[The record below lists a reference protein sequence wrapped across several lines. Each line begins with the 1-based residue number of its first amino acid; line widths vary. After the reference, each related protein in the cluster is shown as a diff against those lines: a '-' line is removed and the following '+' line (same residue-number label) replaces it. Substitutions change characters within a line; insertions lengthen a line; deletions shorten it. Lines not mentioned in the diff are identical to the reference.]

1 MVCSAVIPKVFEKEK
16 SAYWFFM
23 QLQIRVY
30 SGVSSMADN
39 NRLFERI
46 VEVHDDLSI
55 PFESLVKDMKFLFGS
70 SCIVSFNVM

>member
-1 MVCSAVIPKVFEKEK
+1 
-16 SAYWFFM
+16 M
-23 QLQIRVY
+23 QLQIKIF
-30 SGVSSMADN
+30 SGVSSMSEN

-46 VEVHDDLSI
+46 VEVHDDLSV